1 MRLIAAL
8 VFSVSLINSIST
20 TAQTAENSEVI
31 VVFDPLFWKDELKLS
46 NGQYNAIQNI
56 NREYYLNIYRAVSE
70 NEGNTSFLQATTK
83 ELLEIRSERIWNTFA
98 AKQKRIWKK
107 ISSEYNSEADFSAYS
122 SKRLHTLSTESL

>member
-8 VFSVSLINSIST
+8 IFGLSLINSIST
-20 TAQTAENSEVI
+20 TAQTAENSDVI

-46 NGQYNAIQNI
+46 NGQYNQIQNI
-56 NREYYLNIYRAVSE
+56 NREYYSNIYRAVSE
-70 NEGNTSFLQATTK
+70 NEGNISFLQATTK

-107 ISSEYNSEADFSAYS
+107 ISSEYAGDADMSAYS
-122 SKRLHTLSTESL
+122 SMRIITPTAKSL